1 MKRKNILKFVSLL
14 GIGSFVMLAAASCT
28 SATTPTP
35 NPEPK
40 PTPNPEPKPNP
51 MPNPGGG
58 DMNNP
63 PSGGMN
69 GGDTNPGNDGG
80 MDNAA
85 QQLAAT
91 RTALTNLL
99 SSKNANV
106 EMYSDYAKIKNDLTA
121 AYTTAETALQNQ
133 ATTLEQV
140 KNATSTL
147 QAAIAKAANDKKTFD
162 DQNSDLVTAYEELK
176 VTLQNQSIV
185 LEKLS
190 DPQYESIKKHITSLY
205 HAGTLITTKT
215 LDPSNGDKPK
225 AEEVTSA
232 NNGIKN
238 AINETTLTNWKN
250 NADKF
255 YKNFDK
261 NKLSKDKLKSVDAS
275 NNQSQPINYSFVAF
289 SSDLTTTSGSQ
300 TDFPNWNFAQRKVW
314 TSEGQNGGSTI
325 LVETPIS
332 KTDVSW
338 IYNLKGTGT
347 KYTLDFNY
355 YGPSTAYLYFP
366 YKLVKTT
373 DAAKV
378 ALQYKLNNGAQKLI
392 QFAPSSTTTDMPS
405 TREPTSPRS
414 SSLELVNDQNTQTS
428 NQTDLNS
435 SANKT
440 PTVADINVAK
450 VTLTDLNF
458 GQNTIELS
466 LPEGDKVSPM
476 IGNIYITSN
485 DQNNDKVYD
494 DIFGNTQ
501 KTIDNKKSVT
511 VDLLTGY
518 SLVSGWST
526 YVGQFKK
533 VSTTGQA
540 PFEETNPNYLIGFI
554 GGSNQRLANNVS
566 TPVRNPST
574 RGATRT
580 LTIYVNAPETGEY
593 YIKGSYLTNT
603 ARRLKLSTSS
613 TDSSTVTITNLMKAN
628 WNTLGN
634 FDTSNKTQTTVENSG
649 ADYNMHRTLTLKKG
663 LNKIVVASGTNSGSG
678 DAPYI
683 GNLTFTLSSAAN
695 NDDSTEV

>member
-40 PTPNPEPKPNP
+40 PNPAPKPDP

-58 DMNNP
+58 MM
-63 PSGGMN
+63 GGMN
-69 GGDTNPGNDGG
+69 GGNTNPGNGG
-80 MDNAA
+80 GTDNAA
-85 QQLAAT
+85 QQLAAAKKELSDLLAT
-91 RTALTNLL
+91 QNSNL
-99 SSKNANV
+99 STYA
-106 EMYSDYAKIKNDLTA
+106 DYANIQNTITA
-121 AYTTAETALQNQ
+121 AYTTAKSTSDNTSA
-133 ATTLEQV
+133 TLEQV
-140 KNATSTL
+140 KSATSTL
-147 QAAIAKAANDKKTFD
+147 QTAIDTAASSKTSFDEKNPELIKAYNALKETLKNEETVLGGLTDSNFATIKT
-162 DQNSDLVTAYEELK
+162 NLTALYK
-176 VTLQNQSIV
+176 SGKDIV
-185 LEKLS
+185 
-190 DPQYESIKKHITSLY
+190 
-205 HAGTLITTKT
+205 TKT
-215 LDPSNGDKPK
+215 LDPIMGTAIDHSAVTQANTNISNATSKLEDWKTNANTLATSFVK
-225 AEEVTSA
+225 EV
-232 NNGIKN
+232 
-238 AINETTLTNWKN
+238 LV
-250 NADKF
+250 
-255 YKNFDK
+255 K
-261 NKLSKDKLKSVDAS
+261 NKLTGIDTT
-275 NNQSQPINYSFVAF
+275 NNQEQPGNYSFVGY
-289 SSDLTTTSGSQ
+289 SVDVTTGSNNAR
-300 TDFPNWNFAQRKVW
+300 PNWNFAQRKVW

-347 KYTLDFNY
+347 KYTLNFNY

-440 PTVADINVAK
+440 PAVADINVAK

-634 FDTSNKTQTTVENSG
+634 FDTSKHKLQ
-649 ADYNMHRTLTLKKG
+649 
-663 LNKIVVASGTNSGSG
+663 
-678 DAPYI
+678 
-683 GNLTFTLSSAAN
+683 
-695 NDDSTEV
+695 